1 MPSFLAFLPTFLAT
15 ASALPGL
22 SFGPAQSV
30 GGGWQSLPGLYS
42 PQSASSFGSATSI
55 LPDLDGDGFAEV
67 LVGAAAASPGSLSGA
82 GAAYLY
88 HGGDGALLHEWHGSQ
103 AFGRFGSAVCAIADL
118 NGDAI
123 PDLLI
128 GAPGENR
135 SNLSS
140 AGAVYCMSGADYSQL
155 HVYRGNFANDFIGTS
170 IASAGDVDG
179 DGYADFLLGGPGR
192 SPTGMPTAG
201 EVRLISGKTWHTTL
215 YFRGDYL
222 GGRLGSSVLGVG
234 DQNADGIPDL
244 LMAAPLANPNSVSDA
259 GQIRLHS
266 GADGQLLREW
276 HGSSTSARLGTAL
289 AAADLNDDLIPDLVF
304 GAPGAVGA
312 AGTAVAGLAGVG
324 EVQYVLGGT
333 LQAQWTLP
341 GTQEYGFFG
350 DALGTSLG
358 SGVDGWRAIHPTPG
372 LDGLPGAEILV
383 GAPGLDAAGLVN
395 VGGVYLLDAA
405 TAEIT
410 AQLVGTHL
418 DASMGKQVSAVGDWD
433 GVVGGELMVAVP
445 EPGVGQPVLQFWGW
459 HPFLK
464 LSAQQISAS
473 VGGNLFAQLDF
484 PISEA
489 GRPVRLLASAAG
501 AGSTRWHGVDIPLIA
516 DDLTQLSM
524 HGNHFWTPQ
533 SVQLNAAAQKTVRLS
548 FPATTLSNRIGQQIR
563 IAAVSHQGLGAPRI
577 SSAAAA
583 LLVSN

>member
-30 GGGWQSLPGLYS
+30 GGEWQALPGLYS

-67 LVGAAAASPGSLSGA
+67 LVGAAAASPGSLTGA

-88 HGGDGALLHEWHGSQ
+88 HGGDGVLLHEWHGSQ
-103 AFGRFGSAVCAIADL
+103 AHGRFGSAVCGIADL

-128 GAPGENR
+128 GAPGEDR

-155 HVYRGNFANDFIGTS
+155 HVYRGNFANDLSGTS
-170 IASAGDVDG
+170 IASAGDIDG

-192 SPTGMPTAG
+192 SPTGMPSAG

-222 GGRLGSSVLGVG
+222 GGRLGSTVLGVG

-244 LMAAPLANPNSVSDA
+244 LMAAPLANPNSVSVA
-259 GQIRLHS
+259 GQVRLHS
-266 GADGQLLREW
+266 GADGQLLQEW
-276 HGSSTSARLGTAL
+276 HGSTQSARLGTAL
-289 AAADLNDDLIPDLVF
+289 ASADLNDDLIADLIL

-312 AGTAVAGLAGVG
+312 VGTAVAGKAGVG
-324 EVQYVLGGT
+324 EVQFVHGGT
-333 LQAQWTLP
+333 LQLQWTQP

-350 DALGTSLG
+350 DALGTSIG
-358 SGVDGWRAIHPTPG
+358 SGVDGWQAINPTSG
-372 LDGLPGAEILV
+372 MDGLPGAEILV
-383 GAPGLDAAGLVN
+383 GAPGEDAAALVN
-395 VGGVYLLDAA
+395 VGSIYLLDAA

-410 AQLVGTHL
+410 AHLVGNHH
-418 DASMGKQVSAVGDWD
+418 DASLGKQVSAVGDWD

-445 EPGVGQPVLQFWGW
+445 EPGAGQPVLQFWGW
-459 HPFLK
+459 HPYLK
-464 LSAQQISAS
+464 LSDQQISAS
-473 VGGNLFAQLDF
+473 AGGSFFAQLDF

-489 GRPVRLLASAAG
+489 GQPVRLLASAAG
-501 AGSTRWHGVDIPLIA
+501 PGSTHWQGVDIPLIA
-516 DDLTQLSM
+516 DGLTQLSLY
-524 HGNHFWTPQ
+524 GNHLWTPQ

-548 FPATTLSNRIGQQIR
+548 FPADALSPWIGQQIR
-563 IAAVSHQGLGAPRI
+563 LAAITHQGLGTPRL

-583 LLVSN
+583 LIVSH